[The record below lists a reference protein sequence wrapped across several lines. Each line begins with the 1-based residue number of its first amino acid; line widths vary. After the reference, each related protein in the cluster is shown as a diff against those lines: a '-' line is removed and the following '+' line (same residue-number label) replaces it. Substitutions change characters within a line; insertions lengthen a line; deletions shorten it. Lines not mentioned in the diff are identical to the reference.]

1 METLVEEVS
10 VLFPP
15 EPPSTANE
23 IIIPG
28 RFEYV
33 TNKSTREM
41 LINAWQ
47 AVTLTETWRYLKR
60 DVANLSSENA
70 QKIIGKMYEL
80 EYSVGH
86 SGSSFWWCIKI
97 LQFIEEHGEEAFK
110 KKYEAN

>member
-1 METLVEEVS
+1 MDSLYEETTI
-10 VLFPP
+10 LFPP
-15 EPPSTANE
+15 EPPSRANE

-47 AVTLTETWRYLKR
+47 AVTLTETWTYLKT

-70 QKIIGKMYEL
+70 KKIIGKMYQL
-80 EYSVGH
+80 GCGH

-110 KKYEAN
+110 KKYEED